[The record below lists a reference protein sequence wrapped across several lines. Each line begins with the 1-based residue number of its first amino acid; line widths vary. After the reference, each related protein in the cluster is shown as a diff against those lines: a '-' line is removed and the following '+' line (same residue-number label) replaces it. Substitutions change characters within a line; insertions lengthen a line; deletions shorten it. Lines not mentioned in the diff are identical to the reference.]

1 MIFFLSFFIIL
12 TINHSNLNI
21 DDYYFAL
28 ESVETIAN
36 HIMSLYGA
44 KITAFTNKD
53 NVLDINLQKEAE
65 DSSVFIHS
73 SLPGISQTHGPEH
86 ERR

>member
-1 MIFFLSFFIIL
+1 M
-12 TINHSNLNI
+12 NI

-44 KITAFTNKD
+44 KITAYTNNDK
-53 NVLDINLQKEAE
+53 VLNINLQKEAE

-73 SLPGISQTHGPEH
+73 SLPGISQVKGPEH